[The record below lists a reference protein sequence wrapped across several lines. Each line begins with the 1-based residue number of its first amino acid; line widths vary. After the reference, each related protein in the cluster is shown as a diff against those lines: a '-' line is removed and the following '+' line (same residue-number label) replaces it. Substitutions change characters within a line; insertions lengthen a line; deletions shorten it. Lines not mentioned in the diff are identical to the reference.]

1 MRMMRV
7 MYKSMKIK
15 KKKPTLNELIMDVY
29 LASITKALEAGKNPE
44 SMYKRLQTMIE
55 EQKNYRDSKKK
66 KK

>member
-1 MRMMRV
+1 

>member
-1 MRMMRV
+1 MMRV
-7 MYKSMKIK
+7 MLKSMKIK

-29 LASITKALEAGKNPE
+29 LASINKALVAGKNPE
-44 SMYKRLQTMIE
+44 SMYKRLQKMID

>member
-1 MRMMRV
+1 
-7 MYKSMKIK
+7 MKIK

>member
-1 MRMMRV
+1 MRV
-7 MYKSMKIK
+7 MSKSMKIK

>member
-1 MRMMRV
+1 MS
-7 MYKSMKIK
+7 KSMKIK

>member
-1 MRMMRV
+1 MRV
-7 MYKSMKIK
+7 ILKSMKIK

-29 LASITKALEAGKNPE
+29 LASINKALVAGKNPE
-44 SMYKRLQTMIE
+44 SMYKRLQKMID

>member
-1 MRMMRV
+1 
-7 MYKSMKIK
+7 MKIK

-29 LASITKALEAGKNPE
+29 LASINKALVAGKNPE
-44 SMYKRLQTMIE
+44 SMYKRLQEMID

>member
-1 MRMMRV
+1 MRV
-7 MYKSMKIK
+7 MSKSMKIK

-29 LASITKALEAGKNPE
+29 LTSINKALIAGKNPE

>member
-7 MYKSMKIK
+7 MSKSMKIK

>member
-1 MRMMRV
+1 MRV
-7 MYKSMKIK
+7 MPKSMKIK

-29 LASITKALEAGKNPE
+29 LASINKALVAGKNPE
-44 SMYKRLQTMIE
+44 SMYKRLQEMID